1 MRKLKYHLVDVFT
14 DRAFGGNPLAVFTN
28 ARGLPTAL
36 MQKIAKEFNL
46 SETTFVFPPASPEN
60 DYKLRIFTPGTEVPM
75 AGHPTVGTSF
85 VLALEKLLDFK
96 APRSDFRLEENV
108 GVIPIILEGS
118 GDRPDFVVM
127 THPLPVFEPEF
138 TDRALVAELLSIT
151 PADLD
156 ENLPAQVV
164 TCGVPFLYVP
174 LKNLEV
180 AGRVKLRL
188 DVWESHF
195 KGTSAAHIFVF
206 SREVENEGSTV
217 HSRMFAP
224 TMGISEDPATGAA
237 SGPLGSYLVKH
248 GVTPDAPTVRI
259 VSEQGLEMGR
269 PSFVNIEIDRV
280 GGEITGVRI
289 SGQSY
294 YMGEGYLEIDMTGWE

>member
-14 DRAFGGNPLAVFTN
+14 DQAFGGNPLAVFTN
-28 ARGLPTAL
+28 ARGLSTAL

-46 SETTFVFPPASPEN
+46 SETTFVFPPVSPEN

-96 APRSDFRLEENV
+96 APKSDFRLEENV
-108 GVIPIILEGS
+108 GVIPITLEGS

-127 THPLPVFEPEF
+127 TQPLPVFEPEC

-151 PADLD
+151 AADLD

-206 SREVENEGSTV
+206 TREVENEGSTV

-224 TMGISEDPATGAA
+224 TMGISEDPATVAA

-248 GVTPDAPTVRI
+248 GVAPDAPTVRI

-269 PSFVNIEIDRV
+269 PSFVNIEIDRE

-294 YMGEGYLEIDMTGWE
+294 YMGEGYLEIDTTGWE